1 MASGN
6 TAAALAGAGIAHLQV
21 ADVTGS
27 PEMLG
32 GRVKTL
38 HPKIHGGILADR
50 DEPSHLADLE
60 ANGIEAIDLVVSN
73 LYPFSSDPSIE
84 LIDIGGPSMVR
95 GAAKN
100 HAHVGIVTSPGRLP
114 RGAGRAAAHGLAL
127 RRPPAAAS
135 PAPPSPTRRPTTPPS
150 WPGSTPAGP
159 GPVDGGRRRPRR
171 RSVACWPRPPP
182 HAGAHGACSATAR
195 TRTSAARATAPR
207 VAPSWWDEVQQH
219 GGKELSYLN
228 LFDGDAAWRL
238 VHELAGDAGQPAVAI
253 IKHANPCGAA
263 VADDLV
269 TAYERALECDV
280 QSAFG
285 GVVAIG
291 GVVTEALADAVAAGP
306 QADVIIASSYEPAAL
321 EKLTDAAQ
329 GHPPPVGARPREAP
343 CASCAA
349 WVRACWCRTST
360 TSSCPRADWTV
371 VTARPPTEDEWRDLV
386 LAWRVCG
393 RTTSNAIAIVNN
405 GQAVGVGAGQQ
416 SRVVAAEIAV
426 RKAGEAA
433 KGGAGASDAFFPFPD
448 GLLVLAAAGVTAVV
462 QPGGSV
468 KDGEVIAA
476 ADEAGS
482 GHGGHRRAA
491 LPALMA
497 AILLDGEAVAARVRA
512 EVADRVARLAHEGI
526 PSGLGTVLV
535 GTDGPSERYVAMK
548 HADCAEVGMVSV
560 GEQLPETATQAEVEE
575 VVRRFNADPAVH
587 AYLVQLPLPDGPR
600 RGAGPAGRRPG
611 QGRGRAAPAQS
622 GAAGDGRPGPAALH
636 AGGNRRTAGRLRCT
650 RGRSPRGD
658 HRARPD
664 HRSSALPSAG
674 GQAAGLQRR
683 GDRRA
688 HRGGRP
694 GRHRAHGR
702 RGGGGGRAGRPGDP
716 RHDQA
721 GGGRG
726 RGRDQL
732 GGEEAALRRRTRTW
746 PRWPGGSRPAWAGS
760 AR

>member
-1 MASGN
+1 MRALLSVYDKEGLVELARGLSDLGWELVASGN
-6 TAAALAGAGIAHLQV
+6 TAAALADAGLAHLSV

-60 ANGIEAIDLVVSN
+60 AQGIEPIDLVVSN

-100 HAHVGIVTSPGRLP
+100 HAHVGIVTSPADYPLV
-114 RGAGRAAAHGLAL
+114 LDEL
-127 RRPPAAAS
+127 RRTGSLSDA
-135 PAPPSPTRRPTTPPS
+135 TRRRLARTAFAHTAAYDAAIVA
-150 WPGSTPAGP
+150 WLDAGGP
-159 GPVDGGRRRPRR
+159 GPVEGGDTDEEELGGVLAPTIHLTLERTGLLRYGEN
-171 RSVACWPRPPP
+171 P
-182 HAGAHGACSATAR
+182 HQRGARYRTVGAS
-195 TRTSAARATAPR
+195 
-207 VAPSWWDEVQQH
+207 SWWDAVQQH

-263 VADDLV
+263 VAASLV

-291 GVVTEALADAVAAGP
+291 GVVTEAVADAISAGP
-306 QADVIIASSYEPAAL
+306 QADVIIASAYEPAAL
-321 EKLTDAAQ
+321 EKLTARRKATRLLSGPAPEAA
-329 GHPPPVGARPREAP
+329 
-343 CASCAA
+343 
-349 WVRACWCRTST
+349 VRQLRSLG
-360 TSSCPRADWTV
+360 SSVLVQDIDQFVVPRADWAV
-371 VTARPPTEDEWRDLV
+371 VTTRQPTEDEWGDLV

-468 KDGEVIAA
+468 KDPEVIAA
-476 ADEAGS
+476 ADEAGL
-482 GHGGHRRAA
+482 A
-491 LPALMA
+491 MVVT
-497 AILLDGEAVAARVRA
+497 GE
-512 EVADRVARLAHEGI
+512 
-526 PSGLGTVLV
+526 
-535 GTDGPSERYVAMK
+535 
-548 HADCAEVGMVSV
+548 
-560 GEQLPETATQAEVEE
+560 
-575 VVRRFNADPAVH
+575 
-587 AYLVQLPLPDGPR
+587 
-600 RGAGPAGRRPG
+600 
-611 QGRGRAAPAQS
+611 
-622 GAAGDGRPGPAALH
+622 
-636 AGGNRRTAGRLRCT
+636 
-650 RGRSPRGD
+650 
-658 HRARPD
+658 
-664 HRSSALPSAG
+664 
-674 GQAAGLQRR
+674 
-683 GDRRA
+683 
-688 HRGGRP
+688 
-694 GRHRAHGR
+694 RHF
-702 RGGGGGRAGRPGDP
+702 
-716 RHDQA
+716 RH
-721 GGGRG
+721 
-726 RGRDQL
+726 
-732 GGEEAALRRRTRTW
+732 
-746 PRWPGGSRPAWAGS
+746 
-760 AR
+760 